1 MEQSAWVSVPDP
13 GSVLH
18 AHTKSEKGTSKPF
31 LRSNRLGSRCLTQVR
46 CYMLTLNQKK
56 VPQNPPFGAI
66 GLGLGARPR
75 FGVTCHAK
83 SEKGTSKPFL
93 RSSRSGPPTLY
104 AFAILRIQTW
114 ISFYVAPLIWGGQ
127 VAAHRANHYDNSRG
141 RLLSALP
148 THRFIKSGAGLLSA
162 LSIHRFAGLG
172 DRSSPLSP
180 TCCFSGSRARLSPVS
195 LIRCFSS
202 SGAAPSPASLSHY
215 FVASRV
221 APPCA
226 SLTHC
231 FAGSGDRSSPLSS
244 TRCFSSSGA
253 GLSPVSPTRCFSSS
267 GVASSPAS
275 LSHYFFAL
283 EVAPPCA
290 SLTRC
295 FAGVR
300 KMDPE
305 PFGLIDFGV

>member
-114 ISFYVAPLIWGGQ
+114 ISFYVAPLIWG
-127 VAAHRANHYDNSRG
+127 A
-141 RLLSALP
+141 RLLPTAL
-148 THRFIKSGAGLLSA
+148 TTMTTRGAGCCPPCRLIASSVQGLDCCPPC
-162 LSIHRFAGLG
+162 RF
-172 DRSSPLSP
+172 
-180 TCCFSGSRARLSPVS
+180 T
-195 LIRCFSS
+195 
-202 SGAAPSPASLSHY
+202 ASL
-215 FVASRV
+215 A
-221 APPCA
+221 
-226 SLTHC
+226 
-231 FAGSGDRSSPLSS
+231 
-244 TRCFSSSGA
+244 
-253 GLSPVSPTRCFSSS
+253 
-267 GVASSPAS
+267 
-275 LSHYFFAL
+275 
-283 EVAPPCA
+283 
-290 SLTRC
+290 
-295 FAGVR
+295 
-300 KMDPE
+300 
-305 PFGLIDFGV
+305 